1 MISACAFTRCLK
13 PFAAVQLFFSLLRLN
28 RCTNGKPPLQSR
40 ITEKSTARPARDVLP
55 PLEHQEA
62 VKRQR
67 GQRGPQKAPVKKSVT
82 LRLDPDIL
90 THFKAMGEGW
100 QRRMNEVLRRSMER
114 P

>member
-1 MISACAFTRCLK
+1 M
-13 PFAAVQLFFSLLRLN
+13 PPAVY
-28 RCTNGKPPLQSR
+28 
-40 ITEKSTARPARDVLP
+40 
-55 PLEHQEA
+55 QEA
-62 VKRQR
+62 VKRRR

-100 QRRMNEVLRRSMER
+100 QGRMNEALRRSMER

>member
-1 MISACAFTRCLK
+1 MAKMIMPPSKEENDRINRDIASDPDTFEATAED
-13 PFAAVQLFFSLLRLN
+13 FAR
-28 RCTNGKPPLQSR
+28 
-40 ITEKSTARPARDVLP
+40 ARPARDVRP
-55 PLEHQEA
+55 RVVYQSA
-62 VKRQR
+62 VKRRR

-100 QRRMNEVLRRSMER
+100 QGRMNEALRRSMET